1 MSLSDLNTTPTH
13 ERGIIHHVVFHHPKR
28 GEDGRIVYNDDGSP
42 IIDRI
47 EPLFNDGKPVEMI
60 IAGPDSDRVAKGQ
73 ALTFDIQRR
82 AAFDE
87 RPVTISESIEGNV
100 SRWSAAVI
108 GWNNLPKGWVKGY
121 DPKDPKS
128 KAEADTPIDYSDDH
142 AKAMLAQIGMVWLGQ
157 QIDEVLKERNRFL
170 PVGSANSAPTPPTS
184 SDTQKAASRRRSRA
198 S

>member
-28 GEDGRIVYNDDGSP
+28 NEVGNIVYERTGGTDDDP
-42 IIDRI
+42 VMCPVIDRT
-47 EPLFNDGKPVEMI
+47 EQLFNDGKPVELI
-60 IAGPDSDRVAKGQ
+60 IAGPDSDRVAKGH

-108 GWNNLPKGWVKGY
+108 GWNNLPRGWVDKSG
-121 DPKDPKS
+121 KD
-128 KAEADTPIDYSDDH
+128 DPIDYSDAH
-142 AKAMLAQIGMVWLGQ
+142 AKAMFAQTGMAWLGQ
-157 QIDEVLKERNRFL
+157 QIDGVLVERNRFL
-170 PVGSANSAPTPPTS
+170 PVGSASSAPTPPTS
-184 SDTQKAASRRRSRA
+184 SDTPKAASRPRSRA